1 MVSGGVVCG
10 LIAAAGCIGGYFIA
24 HSVVSYF
31 RNIGVGDGDVKS
43 HSSLISCKFV
53 FQLRSA
59 LGKSGPVAL

>member
-53 FQLRSA
+53 FQLR
-59 LGKSGPVAL
+59 